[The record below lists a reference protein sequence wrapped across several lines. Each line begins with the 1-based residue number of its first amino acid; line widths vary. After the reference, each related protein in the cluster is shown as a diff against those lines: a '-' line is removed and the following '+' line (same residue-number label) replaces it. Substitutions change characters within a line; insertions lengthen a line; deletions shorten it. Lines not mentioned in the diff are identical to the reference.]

1 MRSSGR
7 MVCVCFRRGLAAV
20 FIAAAFLF
28 SGQISDQALA
38 QSPGGARGAA
48 AQPAPVAERTI
59 DRIAV
64 IGNERVEAATV
75 ASYLVVRPGDP
86 FDPKRIDASLKA
98 LFATGLFADVII
110 ERQDGT
116 LLIRVVENPIINRV
130 VFEGNRR
137 LDREDLL
144 EEVQLRPRMVYT
156 RAKVRS
162 DVDRI
167 IELYR
172 RSGRFAATV
181 EPMIIQREQNRVDVI
196 FEIAEG
202 PKSRVSRI
210 NFIGNKR
217 FSDGDLRD
225 EMATKESR
233 WWKLLG
239 SNDTYDPDRLA
250 FDRELIRQY
259 YLQNGYADFRIIS
272 AVAELTPDQEDFFIT
287 FVLDEG
293 EIYDFGEIKV
303 ESDIKDL
310 SSALM
315 GLFLRMRE
323 GDTYNAKK
331 IEDSIES
338 MTNAA
343 GLLGFAFLDVRPQID
358 RERDERILNVTFRI
372 LETSRTYIERI
383 DINGNVRTLDR
394 VIRREFRLAEGDAF
408 NSALVNRS
416 EVRLNAL
423 GFFGEVEIE
432 QSQGNEDDR
441 VILEVT
447 VEEQSTGELSIGA
460 GFSSLESFL
469 IDFSISERNLLGK
482 GQTLRLG
489 ATLSSRRKQ
498 IDLGF
503 TEPYFMGR
511 NLAAGIDLFRR
522 EFDSRNESSFDTT
535 STGGQLRLGL
545 PVSEYIRATL
555 RYTLRVDEIKVGG
568 LVVSPFVLAA
578 AGTNTTSS
586 IGYSVAYDTVDNF
599 LRPSN
604 GTRLVLSQD
613 LAGLGGNIRY
623 VRSNMQ
629 YDFYRR
635 IFGGFIFHLG
645 SQIGYIHGLGQDV
658 RINDRFFL
666 GGPTIR
672 GFATAGIGPRDIQTG
687 DFLGGNLMYVTSVG
701 FRLPLGAA
709 AQEMGIQIVTF
720 LDVGSLTKPDLSK
733 FDIFGFPTDNST
745 VSDTGAPRISAGVG
759 IIWDSPFGPFRID
772 LAKAIKKERFDRT
785 EFLQFNIGTQ
795 F

>member
-7 MVCVCFRRGLAAV
+7 RVFSCVRRGLVAS
-20 FIAAAFLF
+20 FIAAALLI
-28 SGQISDQALA
+28 SGQLSGSALA
-38 QSPGGARGAA
+38 QAPAEQSPA
-48 AQPAPVAERTI
+48 PAPVQTQRIIE
-59 DRIAV
+59 RIAV

-75 ASYLVVRPGDP
+75 ASYLVVRPGDA
-86 FDPKRIDASLKA
+86 FDPERIDASLKG

-110 ERQDGT
+110 ERQDST

-137 LDREDLL
+137 LDREELL
-144 EEVQLRPRMVYT
+144 EEVQMRPRMVYT
-156 RAKVRS
+156 RAKVRA
-162 DVDRI
+162 DVSRI

-181 EPMIIQREQNRVDVI
+181 EPKIIQREQNRVDVV

-210 NFIGNKR
+210 NFLGNQR
-217 FSDGDLRD
+217 YSDGDLRD
-225 EMATKESR
+225 AMATKESR
-233 WWKLLG
+233 WWKILG

-250 FDRELIRQY
+250 YDRELIRQF
-259 YLQNGYADFRIIS
+259 YLENGYADFRIIS

-287 FVLDEG
+287 FVIEEG
-293 EIYDFGEIKV
+293 DVYDFGELEV
-303 ESDIKDL
+303 ESEIKDL
-310 SSALM
+310 KPELM
-315 GLFLRMRE
+315 KLFIHMRE

-338 MTNAA
+338 MTNTA
-343 GLLGFAFLDVRPQID
+343 GLLGFAFLDIRPQIR
-358 RERDERILNVTFRI
+358 RERDERVLNITFRI

-383 DINGNVRTLDR
+383 DIRGNVRTLDR

-423 GFFGEVEIE
+423 GFFHEVEIE
-432 QSQGNEDDR
+432 QVQGSEEDR
-441 VILEVT
+441 VILDVT
-447 VEEQSTGELSIGA
+447 VEEQSTGEMSIGA
-460 GFSSLESFL
+460 GFSSLENFL

-511 NLAAGIDLFRR
+511 NLAAGVDLFRR
-522 EFDSRNESSFDTT
+522 EFDSRNESSFNTT
-535 STGGQLRLGL
+535 STGGQARIGL
-545 PVSEYIRATL
+545 PLSEYVRASV
-555 RYTLRVDEIKVGG
+555 RYTLRRDEVTVGG
-568 LVVSPFVLAA
+568 LVVSPFILAA
-578 AGTNTTSS
+578 AGGNTTSS
-586 IGYSVAYDTVDNF
+586 VGYTLSYNTVNNYM
-599 LRPSN
+599 RPSR
-604 GTRLVLSQD
+604 GSRLVFGQD

-629 YDFYRR
+629 YDYYRP
-635 IFGGFIFHLG
+635 IFGNFIFHLG
-645 SQIGYIHGLGQDV
+645 SEIGHIVGLGQDV

-672 GFATAGIGPRDIQTG
+672 GFDTAGVGPRDISTG
-687 DFLGGNLMYVTSVG
+687 DFLGGNLMYVATAGV
-701 FRLPLGAA
+701 RLPLGAA
-709 AQEMGIQIVTF
+709 AEEMGIQVVAF
-720 LDVGSLTKPDLSK
+720 VDVGSLTKPDLSE
-733 FDIFGFPTDNST
+733 FDIFGNPTDNST
-745 VSDTGAPRISAGVG
+745 VFDTGSPRVSAGVG

-772 LAKAIKKERFDRT
+772 LAKAIMKEPFDKT

>member
-7 MVCVCFRRGLAAV
+7 MACVCFWRGLAAA
-20 FIAAAFLF
+20 FIAAALLF
-28 SGQISDQALA
+28 SGQISNQALA
-38 QSPGGARGAA
+38 QSPAGTPGAG
-48 AQPAPVAERTI
+48 AQPPPVAERLI

-75 ASYLVVRPGDP
+75 ASYLLVRAGDP
-86 FDPKRIDASLKA
+86 FDPERIDASLKA
-98 LFATGLFADVII
+98 LFSTGLFADVIF

-156 RAKVRS
+156 RSKVRS

-217 FSDGDLRD
+217 FSDGDLRG

-293 EIYDFGEIKV
+293 EIYDFGKIEV

-310 SSALM
+310 SSVLM
-315 GLFLRMRE
+315 GLFVRMRE

-358 RERDERILNVTFRI
+358 REREARILNVTFHI

-408 NSALVNRS
+408 NSARVNRS

-423 GFFGEVEIE
+423 GFFGEVQIE
-432 QSQGNEDDR
+432 QSQGSEDDR

-503 TEPYFMGR
+503 TEPYFLGR

-522 EFDSRNESSFDTT
+522 EFDSSNESSFDTT

-555 RYTLRVDEIKVGG
+555 RYTLRVDEITVGG

-586 IGYSVAYDTVDNF
+586 IGYSLAYDTVDNF

-604 GTRLVLSQD
+604 GTRLVLGQD

-629 YDFYRR
+629 YDFYKR
-635 IFGGFIFHLG
+635 IFAGFIFHLG
-645 SQIGYIHGLGQDV
+645 SQMGYIHGLGQDV

-672 GFATAGIGPRDIQTG
+672 GFDTAGIGPRDILTG
-687 DFLGGNLMYVTSVG
+687 DFLGGNLMYVATAG

-709 AQEMGIQIVTF
+709 AQELGIQIVTF
-720 LDVGSLTKPDLSK
+720 LDVGSLTKPDLAK

-745 VSDTGAPRISAGVG
+745 VFDTGSPRISAGVG
-759 IIWDSPFGPFRID
+759 VIWDSPFGPFRID

>member
-1 MRSSGR
+1 
-7 MVCVCFRRGLAAV
+7 
-20 FIAAAFLF
+20 
-28 SGQISDQALA
+28 
-38 QSPGGARGAA
+38 
-48 AQPAPVAERTI
+48 
-59 DRIAV
+59 
-64 IGNERVEAATV
+64 
-75 ASYLVVRPGDP
+75 
-86 FDPKRIDASLKA
+86 
-98 LFATGLFADVII
+98 
-110 ERQDGT
+110 
-116 LLIRVVENPIINRV
+116 
-130 VFEGNRR
+130 
-137 LDREDLL
+137 
-144 EEVQLRPRMVYT
+144 MVYT
-156 RAKVRS
+156 RAKVRA
-162 DVDRI
+162 DVTRI

-181 EPMIIQREQNRVDVI
+181 EPKIIQREQNRVDVV

-202 PKSRVSRI
+202 PKSRVSRV
-210 NFIGNKR
+210 NFLGNKR
-217 FSDGDLRD
+217 YSDGDLRD
-225 EMATKESR
+225 VMATKESR
-233 WWKLLG
+233 WWKLLT

-250 FDRELIRQY
+250 YDRELIRQH

-287 FVLDEG
+287 FVIEEG
-293 EIYDFGEIKV
+293 EIYDFGKLEV
-303 ESDIKDL
+303 ESEIKDL
-310 SSALM
+310 KPEFM
-315 GLFLRMRE
+315 KFFLRMRE
-323 GDTYNAKK
+323 GGTYNAKK
-331 IEDSIES
+331 IEDTIES

-343 GLLGFAFLDVRPQID
+343 GLLGFAFLDIRPQIN
-358 RERDERILNVTFRI
+358 RERDQRILNITFRI

-383 DINGNVRTLDR
+383 DIRGNVRTLDR

-423 GFFGEVEIE
+423 GFFREVSVD
-432 QSQGNEDDR
+432 QVQGNQEDR
-441 VILEVT
+441 VILDVT
-447 VEEQSTGELSIGA
+447 VEEQSTGEMSIGA
-460 GFSSLESFL
+460 GFSSLENFL

-511 NLAAGIDLFRR
+511 NLAAGIDIFRR

-535 STGGQLRLGL
+535 STGGQARIGF
-545 PVSEYIRATL
+545 PISEYIRATV
-555 RYTLRVDEIKVGG
+555 RYTLRLDEVSVGG
-568 LVVSPFVLAA
+568 LVVSPFILAA

-586 IGYSVAYDTVDNF
+586 IGYTVAYNTVNNY
-599 LRPSN
+599 LRPSR
-604 GTRLVLSQD
+604 GTRVVFGQD

-623 VRSNMQ
+623 VRTNLQ
-629 YDFYRR
+629 YDYYRP
-635 IFGGFIFHLG
+635 IFGNFIFHLG
-645 SQIGYIHGLGQDV
+645 SEIGYIHGLGQDV

-672 GFATAGIGPRDIQTG
+672 GFDTAGVGPRDISTG
-687 DFLGGNLMYVTSVG
+687 DFLGGNLMYVASAG

-709 AQEMGIQIVTF
+709 AEEMGIQVVTF

-733 FDIFGFPTDNST
+733 IDIFGNPTDNST
-745 VSDTGAPRISAGVG
+745 VFDTGSPRVSAGVG

-772 LAKAIKKERFDRT
+772 LAKAIMKEPFDRT

>member
-1 MRSSGR
+1 
-7 MVCVCFRRGLAAV
+7 MVRA
-20 FIAAAFLF
+20 
-28 SGQISDQALA
+28 
-38 QSPGGARGAA
+38 
-48 AQPAPVAERTI
+48 
-59 DRIAV
+59 
-64 IGNERVEAATV
+64 
-75 ASYLVVRPGDP
+75 GDP
-86 FDPKRIDASLKA
+86 FDPERIDASLKA
-98 LFATGLFADVII
+98 LFATGLFADVIF

-156 RAKVRS
+156 RSKVRS

-217 FSDGDLRD
+217 FSDGDLRG

-293 EIYDFGEIKV
+293 EIYDFGKIEV

-310 SSALM
+310 SSVLM
-315 GLFLRMRE
+315 GLFVRMRE

-343 GLLGFAFLDVRPQID
+343 GLLGFAFLDVRPLID
-358 RERDERILNVTFRI
+358 RERDARILNVTFHI

-408 NSALVNRS
+408 NSARVNRA

-432 QSQGNEDDR
+432 QSQGSEDDR

-482 GQTLRLG
+482 GQTLRRG
-489 ATLSSRRKQ
+489 ATLSSRRTQ
-498 IDLGF
+498 IDPGF
-503 TEPYFMGR
+503 TEP
-511 NLAAGIDLFRR
+511 
-522 EFDSRNESSFDTT
+522 
-535 STGGQLRLGL
+535 
-545 PVSEYIRATL
+545 
-555 RYTLRVDEIKVGG
+555 
-568 LVVSPFVLAA
+568 
-578 AGTNTTSS
+578 
-586 IGYSVAYDTVDNF
+586 
-599 LRPSN
+599 
-604 GTRLVLSQD
+604 
-613 LAGLGGNIRY
+613 
-623 VRSNMQ
+623 
-629 YDFYRR
+629 
-635 IFGGFIFHLG
+635 
-645 SQIGYIHGLGQDV
+645 
-658 RINDRFFL
+658 
-666 GGPTIR
+666 
-672 GFATAGIGPRDIQTG
+672 
-687 DFLGGNLMYVTSVG
+687 
-701 FRLPLGAA
+701 
-709 AQEMGIQIVTF
+709 
-720 LDVGSLTKPDLSK
+720 
-733 FDIFGFPTDNST
+733 
-745 VSDTGAPRISAGVG
+745 
-759 IIWDSPFGPFRID
+759 
-772 LAKAIKKERFDRT
+772 
-785 EFLQFNIGTQ
+785 
-795 F
+795 

>member
-7 MVCVCFRRGLAAV
+7 KACVGYWRGAGAALV
-20 FIAAAFLF
+20 AAAFLLA
-28 SGQISDQALA
+28 GQMPLALA
-38 QSPGGARGAA
+38 QSPGSAPDAA
-48 AQPAPVAERTI
+48 AQPAPLAPRTI

-64 IGNERVEAATV
+64 VGNERVEAATV
-75 ASYLVVRPGDP
+75 ASYLVVRAGDP
-86 FDPKRIDASLKA
+86 FDPQRIDQSLKA

-110 ERQDGT
+110 ERQDAT

-156 RAKVRS
+156 RAKIRT

-167 IELYR
+167 IELYY

-181 EPMIIQREQNRVDVI
+181 EPKIIQREQNRVDVV

-217 FSDGDLRD
+217 YSDGNLRD
-225 EMATKESR
+225 EMATNESR
-233 WWKLLG
+233 WWKILT

-250 FDRELIRQY
+250 FDREQIRQF
-259 YLQNGYADFRIIS
+259 YLVNGYADIRIIS

-287 FVLDEG
+287 FVIEEG

-310 SSALM
+310 SPELM
-315 GLFLRMRE
+315 EAFLHMRE
-323 GDTYNAKK
+323 GQTYNAQK

-338 MTNAA
+338 MTNTA
-343 GLLGFAFLDVRPQID
+343 GLLGFAFLDVRPQIK
-358 RERDERILNVTFRI
+358 RERDERVVNITFHI
-372 LETSRTYIERI
+372 LETSRTYVERI
-383 DINGNVRTLDR
+383 SIHGNVRTLDR

-408 NSALVNRS
+408 NSARVNRS
-416 EVRLNAL
+416 EIRLNQL
-423 GFFGEVEIE
+423 GFFREVEIE
-432 QSQGNEDDR
+432 QVQGNQDDR

-489 ATLSSRRKQ
+489 ATVSSRRKQ

-503 TEPYFMGR
+503 TEPYFLGR

-522 EFDSRNESSFDTT
+522 EFDSSNESSFDTT
-535 STGGQLRLGL
+535 STGGQLRLGV
-545 PVSEYIRATL
+545 PISEYIRSTL
-555 RYTLRVDEIKVGG
+555 RYTFRIDEITVGG

-578 AGTNTTSS
+578 AGTTTTSS
-586 IGYSVAYDTVDNF
+586 VGYTLAYDTVDNF
-599 LRPSN
+599 LRPSR
-604 GTRLVLSQD
+604 GTRLVVGQD
-613 LAGLGGNIRY
+613 VAGLGGDIRY
-623 VRSNMQ
+623 IRSNLQ
-629 YDFYRR
+629 YDYYRPV
-635 IFGGFIFHLG
+635 FGNFIFHLG
-645 SQIGYIHGLGQDV
+645 SQIGYIYGLGQDV

-672 GFATAGIGPRDIQTG
+672 GFSTASLGPRDIRTG
-687 DFLGGNLMYVTSVG
+687 DFLGGNLMYVATAG

-709 AQEMGIQIVTF
+709 AREMGIQVVTF
-720 LDVGSLTKPDLSK
+720 VDVGTLTNPDLTAI
-733 FDIFGFPTDNST
+733 DIFGNPTDNST
-745 VSDTGAPRISAGVG
+745 VFDDGSPRVSAGVG

-772 LAKAIKKERFDRT
+772 LAKVIKKSPFDET
-785 EFLQFNIGTQ
+785 EFIQFNIGTQ